1 MQNFLAPKAFKPQ
14 EYRILKILIV
24 ISILLKISFLF
35 NTVLNSDGA
44 LYSQVA
50 FNMSK
55 SNWYTLN
62 AFGREWLDKPHL
74 IFWVN
79 ALFFNL
85 FNANVLIYKL
95 CATIVLLL
103 SGYYTYLIAKLLYN
117 KNVALLSVLI
127 YFNFLEIN
135 TSLVAPKLEPYLLTF
150 ICASVYCWLQFVISN
165 KYKYFIIGALF
176 SALAVMTKGFFVLF
190 IIFSPLGFIY
200 FCSFFIDSNATN
212 SVFANFKSIRSY
224 TYSKLLIAVVL
235 ILVFSSPDILAFW
248 LQFGNKGLKF
258 FFWDSQFGRFN
269 GVLLAN
275 GVSRGLFSY
284 YSEHLTL
291 MLVDLLL
298 SALPFT
304 FIFLYAIINYIKN
317 FKKVNQ
323 QNLIDL
329 LVIIPFIAML
339 IIFGLSRFYNFY
351 YASITM
357 PFMAIFSA
365 SFLYTQWNNQLNKFN
380 NAMVAIG
387 IIFTVLLILTNF
399 LIIQPIVLITGI
411 IALIALGFLY
421 NKFSNPNL
429 RSLVFLSIAINVYM
443 VFNVTTYFNFYKK
456 HNIGYVIGQELSKLP
471 HYPLFSNIPRDLSS
485 ISLFDNSIKDIGAF
499 NIDTIDKTIPCYVII
514 ANNDFDNVKTQIN
527 KLGLHYTIITAFDD
541 RDNPTVEDILARNF
555 RGPFTPYKINVIL
568 INN

>member
-1 MQNFLAPKAFKPQ
+1 MQNFLAPKSFEPQ
-14 EYRILKILIV
+14 EQRILKILIV
-24 ISILLKISFLF
+24 ISILLKLSFLF

-50 FNMSK
+50 FDMSR

-74 IFWVN
+74 VFWVN
-79 ALFFNL
+79 ALLFKL
-85 FNANVLIYKL
+85 FNPNILIYKL
-95 CATIVLLL
+95 SATIVLLI

-117 KNVALLSVLI
+117 KNVAFLSVLV

-135 TSLVAPKLEPYLLTF
+135 TSLVAPKLEPYLLAF
-150 ICASVYCWLQFVISN
+150 ICASVYFLLQFIITN

-200 FCSFFIDSNATN
+200 FASLFIDSNASN
-212 SVFANFKSIRSY
+212 SVLTSFKSIRSY
-224 TYSKLLIAVVL
+224 TYIKLLIAIIL
-235 ILVFSSPDILAFW
+235 ILVFSSPDIIAFW

-269 GVLLAN
+269 GQLLAN

-284 YSEHLTL
+284 YSEHLIL

-304 FIFLYAIINYIKN
+304 FIFLYAVIDYIKN
-317 FKKVNQ
+317 FKKFNQ
-323 QNLIDL
+323 QNFIDL

-351 YASITM
+351 YAAITM

-365 SFLYTQWNNQLNKFN
+365 SFLYSKWDKKLSKFN
-380 NAMVAIG
+380 HSMVTFG
-387 IIFTVLLILTNF
+387 IAFTILLILTNF
-399 LIIQPIVLITGI
+399 LILQPLVLITSIIGA
-411 IALIALGFLY
+411 IALLFLY
-421 NKFSNPNL
+421 NKFNNPNL
-429 RSLVFLSIAINVYM
+429 RTMIFLSIAINLYM

-456 HNIGYVIGQELSKLP
+456 HNIGYVIGKELARLP
-471 HYPLFSNIPRDLSS
+471 QYPVFSAIPRDLSS
-485 ISLFDNSIKDIGAF
+485 ISLFDNNIKDIASF
-499 NIDTIDKTIPCYVII
+499 NLDIIDKTIPCYVIV
-514 ANNDFDNVKTQIN
+514 ASNNFDNIKSQIS
-527 KLGLHYTIITAFDD
+527 KLGLHYTTITSFDD
-541 RDNPTVEDILARNF
+541 RDNPTVEDILVRNF
-555 RGPFTPYKINVIL
+555 RGPFEPYIINVIL

>member
-1 MQNFLAPKAFKPQ
+1 MQNFLAPKEFEAQ

-50 FNMSK
+50 FDMSK
-55 SNWYTLN
+55 SKWYTLN

-74 IFWVN
+74 VFWVN
-79 ALFFNL
+79 ALFFKL

-95 CATIVLLL
+95 CATIILLT

-150 ICASVYCWLQFVISN
+150 ICASVYSWLQFVISN

-200 FCSFFIDSNATN
+200 FSSFFIDSNATN
-212 SVFANFKSIRSY
+212 SALANFKSIRSY
-224 TYSKLLIAVVL
+224 TFTKLLMAIVL
-235 ILVFSSPDILAFW
+235 ILVFSSPDSIAFW
-248 LQFGNKGLKF
+248 LQFGNKGLRF

-269 GVLLAN
+269 GALLAN
-275 GVSRGLFSY
+275 GASRGLFSY
-284 YSEHLTL
+284 YSEHVTL

-304 FIFLYAIINYIKN
+304 FIFIYAVINYIKN
-317 FKKVNQ
+317 FNKINQ
-323 QNLIDL
+323 QNFIDL

-351 YASITM
+351 YAAITM

-365 SFLYTQWNNQLNKFN
+365 SFLYTQWENRLNKLN
-380 NAMVAIG
+380 HAMVAIG
-387 IIFTVLLILTNF
+387 GVFTVLLILTNF
-399 LIIQPIVLITGI
+399 LILQQVVLVASI
-411 IALIALGFLY
+411 IGLIALGFLY

-429 RSLVFLSIAINVYM
+429 RTLVFLSIAINLYM

-456 HNIGYVIGQELSKLP
+456 HNIGYVIGTELAKLP
-471 HYPLFSNIPRDLSS
+471 QHRVFSNIPRDLSS
-485 ISLFDNSIKDIGAF
+485 ISLFDNNIKDIGAF
-499 NIDTIDKTIPCYVII
+499 NLDTIDKDIPCYVII
-514 ANNDFDNVKTQIN
+514 ANNDFDKIENQIN
-527 KLGLHYTIITAFDD
+527 KLGLHYTIITSFDD
-541 RDNPTVEDILARNF
+541 RDNPTVEYILVRNF
-555 RGPFTPYKINVIL
+555 RGPFEPYKINVIL